1 MATPLTQLPRD
12 ARRLAKAH
20 LVAGMNAGLSW
31 HRAAEAADVT
41 LSEATAHR
49 LRRLVRLRGEQGLDD
64 RRCGT
69 AYKLSPPIRQWL
81 VAYCHDHPHTPS
93 RLLQTVLADQHAVR
107 VRLSQPDSCRPGY
120 PLSAAP
126 TPKKTQTVA
135 TGADPHPW
143 HAGAG
148 SLLLLAA
155 AH

>member
-69 AYKLSPPIRQWL
+69 AYKLETTKKSGATVRCLDISKPTLSRDQWRRCTST
-81 VAYCHDHPHTPS
+81 A
-93 RLLQTVLADQHAVR
+93 
-107 VRLSQPDSCRPGY
+107 
-120 PLSAAP
+120 
-126 TPKKTQTVA
+126 
-135 TGADPHPW
+135 
-143 HAGAG
+143 
-148 SLLLLAA
+148 
-155 AH
+155 